1 MGVAQYLVQHH
12 SKIAAVVLPLSVLGG
27 FATTMMT
34 GKSPFFMFRDAQG
47 EEGAAPLPTSCQQ
60 DKALWGLYAMLCISV
75 MHAARQSV

>member
-1 MGVAQYLVQHH
+1 MGVAQYLVQNH

-34 GKSPFFMFRDAQG
+34 GKSMFRDAQG